1 MTDLE
6 SQELQQIRELIEEL
20 LKEVRNIKYTLLNQK
35 DDGR

>member
-1 MTDLE
+1 MTALE

>member
-35 DDGR
+35 DD